1 MTFWKVEKAEEEEKD
16 NEDVYGK
23 MVVTGMKNMSVQT
36 EFCFKYNIDN
46 FKISSR
52 CKLATMQY
60 SGVTRNLQDVN
71 LQPASNSSLN
81 MYIPNS

>member
-1 MTFWKVEKAEEEEKD
+1 MTFWKVEKAELEEKD
-16 NEDVYGK
+16 NEDVFGK
-23 MVVTGMKNMSVQT
+23 MVVTGTKNMSVQT

-60 SGVTRNLQDVN
+60 RGVTRNLQDVN